1 MNYYNTH
8 HSPEGRKDPA
18 MTYHDHMSMEEI
30 KIQDEAIALY
40 DGGWRAED
48 RDQMIEEYG
57 LTSEH
62 ADKIV
67 EWLEEIAAGKVML
80 NGEEV
85 NWDDCVELMDDDIRE
100 TIHAEG
106 ITNQEFLGLY
116 CKAHREK
123 YGEKFEI

>member
-1 MNYYNTH
+1 
-8 HSPEGRKDPA
+8 

-30 KIQDEAIALY
+30 EIQDDAISLY

-57 LTSEH
+57 MTPER

-67 EWLEEIAAGKVML
+67 EWLEEIAASKVVL

-85 NWDDCVELMDDDIRE
+85 DWDDCVELMDDDIRE
-100 TIHAEG
+100 AIHAEG
-106 ITNQEFLGLY
+106 ITNQEFLDLY

-123 YGEKFEI
+123 YGKKFEI